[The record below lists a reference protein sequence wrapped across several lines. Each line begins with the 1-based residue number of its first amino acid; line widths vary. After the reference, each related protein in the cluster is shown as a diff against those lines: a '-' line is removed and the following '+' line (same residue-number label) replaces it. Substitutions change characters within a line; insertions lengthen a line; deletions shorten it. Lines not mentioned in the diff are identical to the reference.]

1 MSMEVSGS
9 SHSVK
14 MEKWSKGSNKSN
26 CVWNALIKAGYTSKE
41 IVENKLV
48 DKVAKENNLKD
59 PNMVKEGQTLKITP
73 KKAQETGKTSAPGQT
88 ELQRLDDVKKE
99 DTKKPESNPVKSQ
112 QFVKVQAGA
121 SKQVTGGSTSQNK
134 EVAGQKQG
142 QDVKKTDQPGE
153 QKQGQETQQ
162 KKEEPKYDPAGD
174 VNVLNKAMA
183 GWGTDEDAIFNVLKG
198 KSPEQR
204 QALKEAYKQKYGKD
218 LESEVKSEMSGGEWD
233 KAKALLDSGKIGDA
247 DKLRQAMAGAGTDEG
262 AILRSLEGKS
272 PKEIADMKAEYKQR
286 YGKDLTEDLKSEL
299 SGTDL
304 KKTELLLKG
313 EPQPDM
319 SITDPK
325 AREADLVKRKG
336 AFIADRVSIDM
347 EAVKGGG
354 SEERRA
360 LLDSLYGKSPEE
372 RKAYQEAYKSKTG
385 RELEGDLKN
394 NLFGSDRDIAME
406 YLKEGKESD
415 AAKLHRAMD
424 GLGTDEKSIFRTL
437 EGKTEKERK
446 AILDDYKSKYGVD
459 LREDLKGDLSGSDLA
474 KANNLLDKGKL
485 DTAGKLDVAMSGA
498 GTDEK
503 GIFEALQ
510 KASPEER
517 AKLSKDKA
525 LLERLDDELSGEDK
539 ARAMALLNSK
549 DGKLSTTDKLDV
561 AMAGGGTD
569 EKGIYEALEK
579 ATPEERKAIMNDPK
593 MMEKLKDELNDEE
606 MGRINTI
613 FKDGK
618 LPAKTKLADAMGGA
632 GTDEEGVFNALKGAT
647 EDERKALMKD
657 EKFMMNLREELSGT
671 DLEKAELLLKQG
683 KLSTDQKLDL
693 SMKGGGTDEDGV
705 FNAIKDA
712 SPEERKKLLGD
723 KAFMDRLEGEMSGS
737 DLERAKILLE
747 KGKTTSVED
756 LHLAV
761 QGAGTDEDAIMK
773 TLGECKNDK
782 EKDALIKEYRE
793 KYGTDLLSD
802 LKGDL
807 STGDYN
813 KAYDMLQKEPKTLEE
828 RKEQLEDKLTR
839 ERDGGTFWNG
849 VSNSIMDG
857 FGDEGRNLDDAARE
871 VRQTQRE
878 IAKGGNVD
886 EASLKQLERSEK
898 RVESSIEAYQEAKDN
913 VAEGLSTA
921 ASVTAAVVVTVG
933 TAGAGASVA
942 VPWLIGST
950 LGCAGMKVG
959 INKAVKGDN
968 YDAFGTD
975 GLKDFS
981 KGAVEGAMNVL
992 GGAAGAKLAGG
1003 IAKEGIKDVA
1013 KVAIDD
1019 GISTA
1024 VNKGFE
1030 TAIEEKTWKEGFGEG
1045 LGKVATETVAGGLI
1059 GGVVGAGTDVM
1070 VKGAE
1075 KGIGKV
1081 LSKEAAEGGSRAVSQ
1096 KAAREGIEK
1105 IEEKI
1110 AKEGLEKAEESAI
1123 SEGLKDGVIE
1133 QPKEMTGKAIHDG
1146 VVGEEKKEEKIEG
1159 KTEEKKE

>member
-1 MSMEVSGS
+1 
-9 SHSVK
+9 
-14 MEKWSKGSNKSN
+14 
-26 CVWNALIKAGYTSKE
+26 
-41 IVENKLV
+41 
-48 DKVAKENNLKD
+48 

-134 EVAGQKQG
+134 EVTGQKQG
-142 QDVKKTDQPGE
+142 QDVKKTDKPGE

-162 KKEEPKYDPAGD
+162 KKEEVKYDPSGD
-174 VNVLNKAMA
+174 VKVLNKAMD
-183 GWGTDEDAIFNVLKG
+183 GWGTDEDAILNVLKG

-204 QALKEAYKQKYGKD
+204 KALKEAYKQKYGKD
-218 LESEVKSEMSGGEWD
+218 LESEVKSEMSGGDWD
-233 KAKALLDSGKIGDA
+233 KAKALLDSGKIGDT

-262 AILRSLEGKS
+262 AIIRSLEGKS
-272 PKEIADMKAEYKQR
+272 PEEIANMKTEYKQR

-304 KKTELLLKG
+304 KKTELLMKG

-319 SITDPK
+319 NIKDPE
-325 AREADLVKRKG
+325 ARKADLVKRKG
-336 AFIADRVSIDM
+336 DFIADRVSIDM
-347 EAVKGGG
+347 EAVKTGG
-354 SEERRA
+354 SEERRV

-372 RKAYQEAYKSKTG
+372 RKAYQEAYKNKTG
-385 RELEGDLKN
+385 RELESDLRN
-394 NLFGSDRDIAME
+394 NLQGTDRDIAME
-406 YLKEGKESD
+406 YLKNGKESD

-437 EGKTEKERK
+437 EGKTEDERK
-446 AILDDYKSKYGVD
+446 ALVKEYKDKYGVD
-459 LREDLKGDLSGSDLA
+459 LMKDLEGDLSGSDMA
-474 KANNLLDKGKL
+474 KAKNLMDKGKI
-485 DTAGKLDVAMSGA
+485 DTAGKLDIAMSGA

-503 GIFEALQ
+503 GIFEALE

-517 AKLSKDKA
+517 AKMSKDKA
-525 LLERLDDELSGEDK
+525 LLERLDGELSGEDK

-593 MMEKLKDELNDEE
+593 MMEKLKGELNDEE
-606 MGRINTI
+606 MGRVNTI

-618 LPAKTKLADAMGGA
+618 LPANTKLADAMGGA
-632 GTDEEGVFNALKGAT
+632 GTDEEGVFSALQGAT

-657 EKFMMNLREELSGT
+657 EKFMRNLREELSGT

-683 KLSTDQKLDL
+683 KLSTEQKLDL
-693 SMKGGGTDEDGV
+693 SMKGAGTDENSV
-705 FNAIKDA
+705 FSAIKDA

-756 LHLAV
+756 LHLAI

-773 TLGECKNDK
+773 TLGECKDDK
-782 EKDALIKEYRE
+782 EKQALIKEYRE

-807 STGDYN
+807 STSDYN
-813 KAYDMLQKEPKTLEE
+813 KTYDMLQKKPETLEE

-839 ERDGGTFWNG
+839 QRDGGTFWTG
-849 VSNSIMDG
+849 VSNGIMDS

-878 IAKGGNVD
+878 IAKGGTVD
-886 EASLKQLERSEK
+886 EASLKKLDRAEQ

-913 VAEGLSTA
+913 VAEGISTV
-921 ASVTAAVVVTVG
+921 ASVAAATVVTIG

-950 LGCAGMKVG
+950 LTCAGMKVG
-959 INKAVKGDN
+959 INKAIQGDN

-975 GLKDFS
+975 GLKDFAT
-981 KGAVEGAMNVL
+981 GAVEGATNVL
-992 GGAAGAKLAGG
+992 TPVAAAKLTGG
-1003 IAKEGIKDVA
+1003 IGSKTVQEVA

-1019 GISTA
+1019 GLYAAS
-1024 VNKGFE
+1024 NKAFE
-1030 TAIEEKTWKEGFGEG
+1030 TSIDDKTWKDGFGEG
-1045 LGKVATETVAGGLI
+1045 LKKVTTETVAGGII
-1059 GGVVGAGTDVM
+1059 GGTVGAGTDLLM
-1070 VKGAE
+1070 KGAGSQME
-1075 KGIGKV
+1075 KILK
-1081 LSKEAAEGGSRAVSQ
+1081 KEVIEGTSEVIEGGSKVAAK
-1096 KAAREGIEK
+1096 KAANKGIK
-1105 IEEKI
+1105 
-1110 AKEGLEKAEESAI
+1110 KAEEHVVI
-1123 SEGLKDGVIE
+1123 DGIKTGALIE
-1133 QPKEMTGKAIHDG
+1133 PKVTTGEVIHDG
-1146 VVGEEKKEEKIEG
+1146 VIGQEEENK
-1159 KTEEKKE
+1159 

>member
-1 MSMEVSGS
+1 MSMEISGS

-26 CVWNALIKAGYTSKE
+26 CVWNALVKAGYTPKE

-99 DTKKPESNPVKSQ
+99 DTKKPASNPVKSQ

-134 EVAGQKQG
+134 EVTGQKQG
-142 QDVKKTDQPGE
+142 QDVKKTDKPGE

-162 KKEEPKYDPAGD
+162 KKEEPKYDLSGD
-174 VNVLNKAMA
+174 VKVLNKAMD
-183 GWGTDEDAIFNVLKG
+183 GLGTDEDAIFNVLKG

-218 LESEVKSEMSGGEWD
+218 LESEVKGEMSGSDWD
-233 KAKALLDSGKIGDA
+233 KAKALMDSGKIGDT

-262 AILRSLEGKS
+262 AIIRSLEGKS
-272 PKEIADMKAEYKQR
+272 PEEISDMKAEYKQR
-286 YGKDLTEDLKSEL
+286 YGKDLGEDLKSEL
-299 SGTDL
+299 SGKDL
-304 KKTELLLKG
+304 KKTELLMKG

-319 SITDPK
+319 NIKDPE
-325 AREADLVKRKG
+325 ARKADLIKRKG
-336 AFIADRVSIDM
+336 DFIADRVSIDM
-347 EAVKGGG
+347 EAAKTGG

-385 RELEGDLKN
+385 RELESDLRN
-394 NLFGSDRDIAME
+394 NLRDPSDRDIAME
-406 YLKEGKESD
+406 YLKNGKESD
-415 AAKLHRAMD
+415 AAKLHRAME
-424 GLGTDEKSIFRTL
+424 GMGTDEKSIFRTL
-437 EGKTEKERK
+437 EGKTEDERK
-446 AILDDYKSKYGVD
+446 TLVKEYKDKYGVD
-459 LREDLKGDLSGSDLA
+459 LMKDLEGDLSGSDMA
-474 KANNLLDKGKL
+474 KAKNLLDKGKL

-503 GIFEALQ
+503 GIFEALE

-517 AKLSKDKA
+517 AKLSKDPA
-525 LLERLDDELSGEDK
+525 VLERLDGELSGEDK

-549 DGKLSTTDKLDV
+549 EGKLSTTDKLDV

-593 MMEKLKDELNDEE
+593 MMEKLKGEMNDEE
-606 MGRINTI
+606 MGRVNTI
-613 FKDGK
+613 LKDGK
-618 LPAKTKLADAMGGA
+618 LPAKTKLDDAMNGFWGA
-632 GTDEEGVFNALKGAT
+632 DKDGVYKALEGAT
-647 EDERKALMKD
+647 EEERKALMKD
-657 EKFMMNLREELSGT
+657 ENFMNKMKGVMTGT

-693 SMKGGGTDEDGV
+693 SMKGAGTDENSV
-705 FNAIKDA
+705 FSAIKDA
-712 SPEERKKLLGD
+712 SPEERKRLLSD
-723 KAFMDRLEGEMSGS
+723 KNFMDRLEGEMSGS
-737 DLERAKILLE
+737 DMERAKILLE
-747 KGKTTSVED
+747 KGKTSSVED

-773 TLGECKNDK
+773 TLGECKDDK
-782 EKDALIKEYRE
+782 EKQALLKEYRE

-807 STGDYN
+807 STSDYN
-813 KAYDMLQKEPKTLEE
+813 KAYDMLQKKPETLEE

-839 ERDGGTFWNG
+839 QRDGGTFWTG
-849 VSNSIMDG
+849 VSNGIMDS

-871 VRQTQRE
+871 VRLTQRE
-878 IAKGGNVD
+878 IAKGGTVD
-886 EASLKQLERSEK
+886 EASLKKLDRAEQ

-913 VAEGLSTA
+913 VAEGISTV
-921 ASVTAAVVVTVG
+921 ASVTAATVVTIG
-933 TAGAGASVA
+933 TAGAGATVA

-950 LGCAGMKVG
+950 LTCAGMKVG
-959 INKAVKGDN
+959 INKAIQGDN

-975 GLKDFS
+975 GLKDFAT
-981 KGAVEGAMNVL
+981 GAVEGATNVL
-992 GGAAGAKLAGG
+992 TPVAAAKLTGG
-1003 IAKEGIKDVA
+1003 IGSKTVQEVA

-1019 GISTA
+1019 GLYAAS
-1024 VNKGFE
+1024 NKAFE
-1030 TAIEEKTWKEGFGEG
+1030 TSIDDKTWKDGFGEG
-1045 LGKVATETVAGGLI
+1045 LKKVTTETVAGGII
-1059 GGVVGAGTDVM
+1059 GGTVGAGTDLLM
-1070 VKGAE
+1070 KGAGSQME
-1075 KGIGKV
+1075 KILK
-1081 LSKEAAEGGSRAVSQ
+1081 KEVIEGTSEVIEGGSKVAAK
-1096 KAAREGIEK
+1096 KAANKGIK
-1105 IEEKI
+1105 
-1110 AKEGLEKAEESAI
+1110 KAEEHVVI
-1123 SEGLKDGVIE
+1123 DGIKTGALIE
-1133 QPKEMTGKAIHDG
+1133 PKVTTGEVIHDG
-1146 VVGEEKKEEKIEG
+1146 VIGQEEENK
-1159 KTEEKKE
+1159 